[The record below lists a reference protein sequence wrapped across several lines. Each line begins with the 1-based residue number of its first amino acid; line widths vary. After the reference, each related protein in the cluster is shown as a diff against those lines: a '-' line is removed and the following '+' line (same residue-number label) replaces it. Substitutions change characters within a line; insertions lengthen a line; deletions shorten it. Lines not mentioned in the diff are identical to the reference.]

1 MKWESHVCAR
11 AQMYASLSPKAP
23 STALPLPRDG
33 RDLAHLEVL
42 YAYIPTAAYTPGD
55 TSHANH
61 RHSLFEHER
70 VVPLRDAP
78 PCMRVS
84 NDDSRQA
91 CAQAGGGG
99 GGRRGFVQN
108 SYYTKLEKEPTSAI
122 SHGKKERLESAK
134 TTLECHGNFHTAA
147 PPTPPRPTPPPL
159 FLVYCSFPHVRRY
172 TTHKRRDAIPPSLPL
187 PSASAF
193 PFYMSIPPPPHLSKS
208 CPVSPFVSHRSCR
221 IALYCTVRAAWWRY
235 YCTQLFF
242 AIVYI
247 RRVTFSFLIY
257 FVQRGCTA
265 CHRV

>member
-1 MKWESHVCAR
+1 MCAR

-99 GGRRGFVQN
+99 AVGGLYRIRIIRN
-108 SYYTKLEKEPTSAI
+108 WKKSRLALLHMEKKN
-122 SHGKKERLESAK
+122 G
-134 TTLECHGNFHTAA
+134 
-147 PPTPPRPTPPPL
+147 
-159 FLVYCSFPHVRRY
+159 
-172 TTHKRRDAIPPSLPL
+172 
-187 PSASAF
+187 
-193 PFYMSIPPPPHLSKS
+193 
-208 CPVSPFVSHRSCR
+208 
-221 IALYCTVRAAWWRY
+221 
-235 YCTQLFF
+235 
-242 AIVYI
+242 
-247 RRVTFSFLIY
+247 
-257 FVQRGCTA
+257 
-265 CHRV
+265 